1 MDGYEILLALI
12 TLSGMSVVITA
23 IAMFIESKMPDRE
36 NNDHVEE
43 DYQEEF
49 LRKLQQDTN
58 WW

>member
-1 MDGYEILLALI
+1 MDGYEILLALLA
-12 TLSGMSVVITA
+12 LSGMSVVITA

-36 NNDHVEE
+36 NNDYDDE

-49 LRKLQQDTN
+49 LQKLQQDTN